1 MLHQPHPDLLEET
14 SLIHGASSHEMSPG
28 SQIALFDKCSF
39 RLPSVFLPETTLDQ
53 FDSSKEPSRREY
65 KESQTFP
72 SGLTSGNPSGTFL
85 FLPVPLR
92 HTVISYLGK
101 QDAWKLSNPD
111 VLFLVLFW
119 GEHQKIKKKLP
130 AQLPGNL
137 PGPSGDL
144 PGCSVF
150 VYKKSEEK
158 ASGLASGKPSGSFR

>member
-111 VLFLVLFW
+111 VLFWFFFGGSIRKSRKSFRLSFRETFRDLPVTFRDAAFSFTR
-119 GEHQKIKKKLP
+119 KVKKKLP
-130 AQLPGNL
+130 
-137 PGPSGDL
+137 D
-144 PGCSVF
+144 
-150 VYKKSEEK
+150 
-158 ASGLASGKPSGSFR
+158 

>member
-1 MLHQPHPDLLEET
+1 MMLPAQLPGNLPGPSGDL
-14 SLIHGASSHEMSPG
+14 PG
-28 SQIALFDKCSF
+28 L
-39 RLPSVFLPETTLDQ
+39 SVFNIPEYHALPA
-53 FDSSKEPSRREY
+53 
-65 KESQTFP
+65 TFR
-72 SGLTSGNPSGTFL
+72 

-130 AQLPGNL
+130 AQLPEKL

-144 PGCSVF
+144 PECSVF

-158 ASGLASGKPSGSFR
+158 ASGIASGKPSGSFR

>member
-53 FDSSKEPSRREY
+53 FDSSKEPSRREF
-65 KESQTFP
+65 KESQT
-72 SGLTSGNPSGTFL
+72 L
-85 FLPVPLR
+85 
-92 HTVISYLGK
+92 
-101 QDAWKLSNPD
+101 
-111 VLFLVLFW
+111 VLFL